1 MIKFFRKI
9 RQNLLLENKTE
20 KYFKYAIGEI
30 VLVVIGILIA
40 LQINNW
46 NQNQGIKKQLK
57 NYRTSLLSE
66 IDKDFKEIERI
77 DSLNLS
83 HTSQI
88 NEYFS
93 LYNSNIME
101 LDALL
106 SKKKST
112 NPRTQNFQSNLYSI
126 DELITSGNISF
137 FKQKEKLAIITLKK
151 QIELYTYYEK
161 EFVSATEN
169 HLDKYDDTVDM
180 AFQDGLTKTQN
191 KHTKKL
197 SSDINSDYFRHF
209 NNALTSYLQYYEYQD
224 YIYSKRIKPELINLK
239 NILLE
244 NVN

>member
-9 RQNLLLENKTE
+9 RQNLLMENKTG

-46 NQNQGIKKQLK
+46 NQIQGIKKQLK
-57 NYRTSLLSE
+57 NYRVSLLSE

-93 LYNSNIME
+93 LYNSNTME

-112 NPRTQNFQSNLYSI
+112 NPITQNFQSNLYSI

-161 EFVSATEN
+161 EFVAATEN
-169 HLDKYDDTVDM
+169 RWDKYDDTDDM

-191 KHTKKL
+191 KHIKKL
-197 SSDINSDYFRHF
+197 SSDIDSDYFRHF

-224 YIYSKRIKPELINLK
+224 YIYSKRIKPELTNLK
-239 NILLE
+239 NMLLE
-244 NVN
+244 NNE

>member
-9 RQNLLLENKTE
+9 RQNLLLENKTG

-30 VLVVIGILIA
+30 VLVMIGILLA
-40 LQINNW
+40 LQVNNW
-46 NQNQGIKKQLK
+46 NQNQGIKEQLK

-83 HTSQI
+83 YRSLI

-93 LYNSNIME
+93 LYNSNTIE

-112 NPRTQNFQSNLYSI
+112 KPRSQNFQSNLYSI

-161 EFVSATEN
+161 EFVLATEN
-169 HLDKYDDTVDM
+169 RFDKYDDIVDM
-180 AFQDGLTKTQN
+180 AFQDGYTKTQN
-191 KHTKKL
+191 KRTQKL

-209 NNALTSYLQYYEYQD
+209 NNALTSYLRYYEYQD
-224 YIYSKRIKPELINLK
+224 YIYSKRIKPELTNLK
-239 NILLE
+239 TILLE
-244 NVN
+244 NNE

>member
-9 RQNLLLENKTE
+9 RYKLMSENKTG

-30 VLVVIGILIA
+30 VLVMIGILLA
-40 LQINNW
+40 LQVNNW
-46 NQNQGIKKQLK
+46 NQNQDIKEQLK

-83 HTSQI
+83 HTSLI

-93 LYNSNIME
+93 LYNSNTME

-112 NPRTQNFQSNLYSI
+112 NLRTQNFQSNLYSI

-137 FKQKEKLAIITLKK
+137 FKQK
-151 QIELYTYYEK
+151 
-161 EFVSATEN
+161 
-169 HLDKYDDTVDM
+169 
-180 AFQDGLTKTQN
+180 LTN
-191 KHTKKL
+191 FFL
-197 SSDINSDYFRHF
+197 F
-209 NNALTSYLQYYEYQD
+209 
-224 YIYSKRIKPELINLK
+224 
-239 NILLE
+239 
-244 NVN
+244 